1 MGDEQPAVWV
11 TITTIGHRR
20 SPAAARLLPVKAAG
34 DRVMELL
41 SQASRQ
47 SCHPHAGMI
56 VPTAKASGSIPTLG
70 RPSLRFR
77 SVL

>member
-1 MGDEQPAVWV
+1 MGDEQPTAWV
-11 TITTIGHRR
+11 TITAIGHRR

-47 SCHPHAGMI
+47 SGHPHAGMI
-56 VPTAKASGSIPTLG
+56 VLTAKASVSIPTLG
-70 RPSLRFR
+70 RPPLRFR